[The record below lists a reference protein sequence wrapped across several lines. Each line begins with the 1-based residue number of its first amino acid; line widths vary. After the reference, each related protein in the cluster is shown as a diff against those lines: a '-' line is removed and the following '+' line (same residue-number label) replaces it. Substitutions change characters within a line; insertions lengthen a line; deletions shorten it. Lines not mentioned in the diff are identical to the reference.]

1 MRSRVL
7 AVFAVLSLAYS
18 GSAFAFSNAVWVPP
32 WDANALTS
40 VQQNVSAIAES
51 NPVWYSWN
59 ADGSIAT
66 NWNAENAAWR
76 AAMSSTRFIPTVQNV
91 INKGFNGTLAATV
104 FATAASRE
112 AHAEA
117 IARLTIQNAFDGIDV
132 DYEAL
137 PATSRADFTDFVNV
151 LGAKLHA
158 ANKKLSVT
166 VHAKTS
172 DKQNWKGPG
181 AQDWAAIGRVADS
194 VKIMVYDFHWSTSE
208 AGAITPLD
216 WLDAVTTYARATIPN
231 QKIFIGL
238 PFYGY
243 DWVGSV
249 GSTANYASAM
259 QIAQSKGAAITRD
272 VNGEPTYSYN
282 GHVVYFQDAESYGKK
297 IAMLQQKHASI
308 GGVAHWAVGQEDP
321 AIWNVMRGASS
332 SSSPATPPPVVTAPP
347 STSSPAAP
355 ALADFTIAGSTLIEV
370 TQGQQ
375 SSATYRLVAING
387 FSSQANVSVAP
398 VSNVNLA
405 ATAVS
410 PVVSSTAP
418 VTVQFAAPLST
429 TPGAYQVSVRFT
441 SVNVTREQL
450 VTVVVSKAAATKRRA
465 AR

>member
-7 AVFAVLSLAYS
+7 AVIAVLFVAYS
-18 GSAFAFSNAVWVPP
+18 SPALAFSNSVWVPP
-32 WDANALTS
+32 WDANALSS
-40 VQQNVSAIAES
+40 VQQNASAIAES
-51 NPVWYSWN
+51 NPVWYAWN
-59 ADGSIAT
+59 ADGSIAK
-66 NWNAENAAWR
+66 NWNSENASWR
-76 AAMSSTRFIPTVQNV
+76 AAMSSTRFMPTVQNV

-104 FATAASRE
+104 FANAVTRD
-112 AHAEA
+112 AHAESLA
-117 IARLTIQNAFDGIDV
+117 TLAIQNAFDGIDI
-132 DYEAL
+132 DYESL
-137 PATSRADFTDFVNV
+137 PATSRADFTAFVNT

-181 AQDWAAIGRVADS
+181 AQDWVAIGQVADS

-216 WLDAVTTYARATIPN
+216 WLDAVATYARATIPN

-249 GSTANYASAM
+249 GSTANFASATQM
-259 QIAQSKGAAITRD
+259 AQSKGATISRD

-297 IAMLQQKHASI
+297 VALLQQKHASI

-321 AIWNVMRGASS
+321 AIWNVMRGNA
-332 SSSPATPPPVVTAPP
+332 PTPPVATPP
-347 STSSPAAP
+347 SFSSPAAP
-355 ALADFTIAGSTLIEV
+355 AAADFTIAGSSLIEV

-375 SSATYRLVAING
+375 ASASYRLVAING
-387 FSSQANVSVAP
+387 FSSQAAVSVQR
-398 VSNVNLA
+398 VSNVDLS
-405 ATAVS
+405 AVAGS
-410 PVVSSTAP
+410 PVVTPAAP

-441 SVNVTREQL
+441 SANVTHEQL
-450 VTVVVSKAAATKRRA
+450 VTVVVAKAAAPAKRRA
-465 AR
+465 TR